1 MSKTEGLM
9 AQLALS
15 LLPSKK
21 NRAGKISIQI
31 PVTAQEGKLRFGPFL
46 ITELFSIVR

>member
-1 MSKTEGLM
+1 M

-21 NRAGKISIQI
+21 NSAGKLSIQI